1 MRLKVVL
8 DTNVLID
15 AIPEWSP
22 RRIILDALIDDRYDA
37 VLNNEIF
44 KEYEEKLTERFDPE
58 VAEWA
63 LDIFRILPNVFVQEV
78 WFNFYLI
85 ENDPDDNK
93 FSDCALAANANYIV
107 SNDKDFNVLRSTA
120 FPKIGLLKTAEFA
133 AMLWSKEI
141 P

>member
-1 MRLKVVL
+1 MKFGLCGCFQHDKSTENRWLK
-8 DTNVLID
+8 
-15 AIPEWSP
+15 AKRES
-22 RRIILDALIDDRYDA
+22 
-37 VLNNEIF
+37 
-44 KEYEEKLTERFDPE
+44 
-58 VAEWA
+58 
-63 LDIFRILPNVFVQEV
+63 LDIFKILPNVFVQEV